1 MRGLRLTT
9 VALLAGTLLAACG
22 DDDTPSR
29 AAPTP
34 ATLPPAS
41 QDTAGPTGSGAGGYP
56 GEGNR
61 EAPEM
66 TPAPTATAGP
76 STKSRHSNPQ
86 PDTTTRKAEK
96 GGGSRLIKWIKNMG
110 ITGGG
115 DPEGDVSAYASLA
128 NGECARVFDVEPA
141 TLSHTSTTLYQG
153 AAYACLAAFN
163 GRGTGWA
170 AAERRYQ
177 ELAAEQ
183 PDLDCIGE
191 VTFSMLRDL
200 VEAHRADP
208 AARFNRSGQG
218 RARDPHCPRILRLDP
233 GHGPLQGGYQVR
245 LTGEHLPKHAM
256 IEWGERS
263 YQVATNGTTATLE
276 VPPGDEPGGVY
287 VYVDGWPWHV
297 FGSPQFDYDPP

>member
-1 MRGLRLTT
+1 LVTVRGLRLTT
-9 VALLAGTLLAACG
+9 IALLAGSLLAACG

-34 ATLPPAS
+34 AILPSAS
-41 QDTAGPTGSGAGGYP
+41 QDTAGRIGSGAGGYP
-56 GEGNR
+56 GEGNPK
-61 EAPEM
+61 APETTPS
-66 TPAPTATAGP
+66 TPAATAGP
-76 STKSRHSNPQ
+76 RIKPQ
-86 PDTTTRKAEK
+86 PDTTTKK

-128 NGECARVFDVEPA
+128 NGECASVFDIEPA
-141 TLSHTSTTLYQG
+141 SLSHTSTTLYQG
-153 AAYACLAAFN
+153 AAYACLAAFD
-163 GRGTGWA
+163 GRRTGWTE
-170 AAERRYQ
+170 AERRYR

-183 PDLDCIGE
+183 ANLDCIGE

-200 VEAHRADP
+200 VEAHRAYP
-208 AARFNRSGQG
+208 AARFTRSGQS
-218 RARDPHCPRILRLDP
+218 RARAPNCPRILRLDP
-233 GHGPLQGGYQVR
+233 GHGPLQGGYQAR
-245 LTGEHLPKHAM
+245 LTGEHLPKKAT
-256 IEWGERS
+256 IAWGERS
-263 YQVATNGTTATLE
+263 YQVATNGTTATLK